1 MPQRVFPRDPRD
13 AAWLFDRANRRNPR
27 VKLSQLEALMEAA
40 PHEEPSPTYAD
51 VPSNPTKPWVLLLVE
66 AVIDGLSEEEQE
78 IVGVLV
84 MEKLSLRVAGKILN
98 IPKSTLAR
106 RRDKIWKKIEKELL
120 AYPEVWEYINGNWN
134 PRRRN
139 PS

>member
-1 MPQRVFPRDPRD
+1 
-13 AAWLFDRANRRNPR
+13 
-27 VKLSQLEALMEAA
+27 MEAA
-40 PHEEPSPTYAD
+40 PHEEPSPSYAD

-134 PRRRN
+134 PRRRT